1 MSADIDDKEGFRMR
15 REIDITLFAGHSPPH
30 GAVAKTLAIGIL
42 TSLFAA
48 SAPKPNVV
56 VRKLLERR
64 NISIETIFK
73 R

>member
-1 MSADIDDKEGFRMR
+1 MR
-15 REIDITLFAGHSPPH
+15 READKTLFAGHSPPL

-56 VRKLLERR
+56 VRKLLEGR
-64 NISIETIFK
+64 NISIETICK